1 MVGLPFAVIA
11 CTGPVIQRWYSWVGH
26 RGDDPYFLFAAS
38 NLGSFVGLLAYPFL
52 IEPQLSLA
60 SQRLAWSVGFAGYA
74 ALMVGCAVLTMRG
87 PGGEPVAEEA
97 PTPRPTTRTVLTWG
111 LLAFVPSSLMLGVTA
126 HLSTDVSPVPLL
138 WVVPLAVYLATFVA
152 AFARRSRT
160 PPVWAAW
167 VAVLLGGTALV
178 LSGQTDRLWT
188 VVAVNV
194 ALVAF
199 AGYAAHGRLAAGRP
213 APDHLTLFYLVV
225 AAGGAAGGLL
235 NGLVAPV
242 VLDTVLEYPVVL
254 ACLPLLLLGTAKPG
268 ARLFRRSQPVVL
280 TALLLAFA
288 VWTAQIVGAGSIERT
303 RSFYGAYRVEA
314 RDGQHVLVHGNTVH
328 GMQYQDEGRRR
339 LPTTYYVGSGS
350 AVDVFDVLRGR
361 LDEVGVV
368 GLGSGTLAA
377 HGRSGERFTF
387 VEIDPDIVATAQ
399 DPGLFTY
406 LADSEAETR
415 VIVGDGRA
423 EVAADGPGHLRPPG
437 PRRVQ
442 LGLDPGPPADPGG
455 DAGVRRVAGAGR
467 RPARPRQ
474 QPVLRPRAGPGGGGR
489 RPGLVGHRRHQRREG
504 PGGDGERLG
513 GPHRR
518 PGDPAAAAGRPVL
531 AAARRQPPGPL
542 DRRLL
547 LGARRPRLTRP
558 KLHAD
563 PPESFGRVSVG

>member
-1 MVGLPFAVIA
+1 M
-11 CTGPVIQRWYSWVGH
+11 
-26 RGDDPYFLFAAS
+26 
-38 NLGSFVGLLAYPFL
+38 
-52 IEPQLSLA
+52 
-60 SQRLAWSVGFAGYA
+60 
-74 ALMVGCAVLTMRG
+74 
-87 PGGEPVAEEA
+87 
-97 PTPRPTTRTVLTWG
+97 
-111 LLAFVPSSLMLGVTA
+111 
-126 HLSTDVSPVPLL
+126 
-138 WVVPLAVYLATFVA
+138 
-152 AFARRSRT
+152 
-160 PPVWAAW
+160 
-167 VAVLLGGTALV
+167 AVLLGGTALV
-178 LSGQTDRLWT
+178 LSGPTDRLWA
-188 VVAVNV
+188 VVVVNV

-328 GMQYQDEGRRR
+328 GMQYQDEGRRASPRRTTWQR
-339 LPTTYYVGSGS
+339 L

-423 EVAADGPGHLRPPG
+423 EVAAMAPGTFDLLVLDAFSLDSIPVHLLTREAMREYADSLAPDG
-437 PRRVQ
+437 
-442 LGLDPGPPADPGG
+442 
-455 DAGVRRVAGAGR
+455 
-467 RPARPRQ
+467 
-474 QPVLRPRAGPGGGGR
+474 VL
-489 RPGLVGHRRHQRREG
+489 LVHVSNRFFDLE
-504 PGGDGERLG
+504 
-513 GPHRR
+513 
-518 PGDPAAAAGRPVL
+518 PVL
-531 AAARRQPPGPL
+531 AAAADDLGWSAPSAPATGGRRG
-542 DRRLL
+542 RRRAA
-547 LGARRPRLTRP
+547 GWP
-558 KLHAD
+558 
-563 PPESFGRVSVG
+563 